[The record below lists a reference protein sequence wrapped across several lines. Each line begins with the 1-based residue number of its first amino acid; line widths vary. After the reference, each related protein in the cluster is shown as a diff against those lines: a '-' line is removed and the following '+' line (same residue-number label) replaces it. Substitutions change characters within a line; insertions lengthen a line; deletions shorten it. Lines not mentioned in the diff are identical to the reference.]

1 MAVAQSAHVDTRSA
15 GTRPAEADPAVKRPW
30 RVALRL
36 LSKRQAALF
45 VWLSAARSAVGFCD
59 LALAV
64 AMYVLFLLV
73 QGHAPAHSFL
83 RTSITTL
90 DAALL
95 TSALVVVRT
104 AVDIVSSR
112 MAFGYIQ
119 GQHTDFLLR
128 LTQGYSEMDWN
139 QLAGRNRS
147 ELTSRALHTTREAA
161 DFYHRS
167 IELVSGGVII
177 TAMTVAC
184 FYQSSLAALGFACT
198 LAAFYFAHRLI
209 IRKRVQQA
217 ALKRETAQAALQRT
231 IADMLRSGKEI
242 RTYGNRAFFR
252 DRIYRLADKFGTGN
266 RSAVLLPQVAR
277 SFADQGTMLIFLG
290 LIAAAELI
298 HGDTSRLLSLLAFY
312 FVLSRRLLP
321 LVSQTSLIAGQM
333 ESSFENVRIVDADLE
348 ECRRYRMAPLP
359 VLLPAAGFILQV
371 ENVSFSFDRQTPL
384 LREINLVVGPGE
396 IVVLH
401 GPSGEGKTT
410 LLNLIAGITL
420 PDSGVVRV
428 NRTVSGSGVAY
439 VPQEV
444 PLLDDTIRENLLFGL
459 PSRSDQELTKALAAA
474 RLEDFVAALPR
485 GLETRVGDDGA
496 LFSGGERQ
504 RLGLARA
511 ILRGSQLLV
520 LDEATSAMDEENER
534 QVLMNLGEMG
544 MAVILVTHRR
554 QARFFA
560 QRVYRIQ
567 GGVLM
572 EDRDSILREAAEDRP
587 GIFETSDAAQVS
599 GAVVLANARGASTRC
614 RKFAV
619 AANFDQ

>member
-1 MAVAQSAHVDTRSA
+1 MAVAQSAQVETRH
-15 GTRPAEADPAVKRPW
+15 TEAQPAVEGTW

-36 LSKRQAALF
+36 LSERQAALF

-83 RTSITTL
+83 RTPITTL

-104 AVDIVSSR
+104 AVDIVSSHL
-112 MAFGYIQ
+112 AIGYIQ
-119 GQHTDFLLR
+119 GLHTDFLLR
-128 LTQGYSEMDWN
+128 LTQGYNEMDWN
-139 QLAGRNRS
+139 HLAARNRS

-161 DFYHRS
+161 DFYHRC
-167 IELVSGGVII
+167 IELVSGGAIV
-177 TAMTVAC
+177 AVMTVAC

-198 LAAFYFAHRLI
+198 LAAFYLAHRLI
-209 IRKRVQQA
+209 IRKRVLHA

-242 RTYGNRAFFR
+242 RTYQNPAFFR
-252 DRIYRLADKFGTGN
+252 DRIHRLADKFGAGN

-277 SFADQGTMLIFLG
+277 SCADQGTMLIFLG
-290 LIAAAELI
+290 LTVAAEMM

-321 LVSQTSLIAGQM
+321 LVSQISLIAGQM
-333 ESSFENVRIVDADLE
+333 ESSFENVRMVNAELE
-348 ECRRYRMAPLP
+348 ECREFRMEPAPA
-359 VLLPAAGFILQV
+359 LLPASGYILQLKDV
-371 ENVSFSFDRQTPL
+371 TFSFDRQTPL
-384 LREINLVVGPGE
+384 LHGINLVVSPGE
-396 IVVLH
+396 TVVLH

-410 LLNLIAGITL
+410 LLNLIAGISL
-420 PDSGVVRV
+420 ADSGVVRV
-428 NRTVSGSGVAY
+428 DRSAVAY

-459 PSRSDQELTKALAAA
+459 PSRSDEELRRALAAA
-474 RLEDFVAALPR
+474 RLEDLVVALPR
-485 GLETRVGDDGA
+485 GFETRVGDDGA

-511 ILRGSQLLV
+511 ILRGSQLLL

-534 QVLMNLGEMG
+534 QVLLNLGAMG

-560 QRVYRIQ
+560 QCVYRIQ
-567 GGVLM
+567 GGVLV
-572 EDRDSILREAAEDRP
+572 EERDSILREAAEDHP
-587 GIFETSDAAQVS
+587 GIFETSITAHVS
-599 GAVVLANARGASTRC
+599 GAVAAADALASGAQSRT
-614 RKFAV
+614 FAV
-619 AANFDQ
+619 TANFDQYR

>member
-1 MAVAQSAHVDTRSA
+1 MAVAQSAHVDARSA
-15 GTRPAEADPAVKRPW
+15 EAHSGVQGTW
-30 RVALRL
+30 RVAFRL

-83 RTSITTL
+83 RTPITTL
-90 DAALL
+90 DAVLL

-119 GQHTDFLLR
+119 GLHTDFLLR
-128 LTQGYSEMDWN
+128 LTQGYSEMNWN
-139 QLAGRNRS
+139 RLAARNRS

-161 DFYHRS
+161 DFYHRC
-167 IELVSGGVII
+167 IELVSGGVIVA
-177 TAMTVAC
+177 AMTLAC
-184 FYQSSLAALGFACT
+184 FYQSSLAAMGFACT
-198 LAAFYFAHRLI
+198 LAAFYLAHRLI

-217 ALKRETAQAALQRT
+217 ALERETAQAALQRT

-242 RTYGNRAFFR
+242 RTYGNLAFFR
-252 DRIYRLADKFGTGN
+252 DRIHRLADKFGTGN

-321 LVSQTSLIAGQM
+321 LVSQISLIAGQM
-333 ESSFENVRIVDADLE
+333 ESSFENVRMVDAELE
-348 ECRRYRMAPLP
+348 ECCKYRMTPHP
-359 VLLPAAGFILQV
+359 VLLPAAGSILQV

-384 LREINLVVGPGE
+384 LREINLAVGPGE

-428 NRTVSGSGVAY
+428 DRTVSGSEVAY

-459 PSRSDQELTKALAAA
+459 SSRSDQELTKALAAA
-474 RLEDFVAALPR
+474 RLEDFVAALPC

-511 ILRGSQLLV
+511 ILRGSQLLL

-534 QVLMNLGEMG
+534 QLLMNLGAMG

-554 QARFFA
+554 QVRFFA
-560 QRVYRIQ
+560 QRIYRIQ
-567 GGVLM
+567 DGVLM
-572 EDRDSILREAAEDRP
+572 EEGNLVMRDGPEDHPERLEADSTPRISQVMAAA
-587 GIFETSDAAQVS
+587 DAMA
-599 GAVVLANARGASTRC
+599 GGTRC
-614 RKFAV
+614 RTFAV
-619 AANFDQ
+619 AANFDQYR

>member
-1 MAVAQSAHVDTRSA
+1 MAVVQSAHVDA
-15 GTRPAEADPAVKRPW
+15 RPAEDLIAGKGTW

-83 RTSITTL
+83 RTPITTL

-112 MAFGYIQ
+112 LVFGYIQ
-119 GQHTDFLLR
+119 GLHTDFLLR
-128 LTQGYSEMDWN
+128 LTQGYSEMNWN
-139 QLAGRNRS
+139 RLAERNRS

-161 DFYHRS
+161 DFYHRC
-167 IELVSGGVII
+167 IELVSGGMIVA
-177 TAMTVAC
+177 AMTVAC

-198 LAAFYFAHRLI
+198 LATFYFAHRLI
-209 IRKRVQQA
+209 IRKNVQQA

-242 RTYGNRAFFR
+242 RTYGNLAFFR
-252 DRIYRLADKFGTGN
+252 DRIHRLADKFGTGN
-266 RSAVLLPQVAR
+266 CSAVLLPQVAR

-290 LIAAAELI
+290 LIVAAELI

-333 ESSFENVRIVDADLE
+333 ESSFENVRMVDADLE
-348 ECRRYRMAPLP
+348 ECRRYRMAPALA
-359 VLLPAAGFILQV
+359 VLPAPGFILQLEDV
-371 ENVSFSFDRQTPL
+371 AFSFDQQTPL
-384 LREINLVVGPGE
+384 LREVNLVVGPGE
-396 IVVLH
+396 TVVLH

-428 NRTVSGSGVAY
+428 DRLAVAY

-444 PLLDDTIRENLLFGL
+444 PLLDDTIRENLLFGS
-459 PSRSDQELTKALAAA
+459 PARSDSELMKALAAA
-474 RLEDFVAALPR
+474 RLENFVAALPL
-485 GLETRVGDDGA
+485 GLGTRVGDDGA

-511 ILRGSQLLV
+511 ILRKSQLLL

-544 MAVILVTHRR
+544 VAVILVTHRR
-554 QARFFA
+554 QVRFFA
-560 QRVYRIQ
+560 QRAYQIQ
-567 GGVLM
+567 GGVLVEEGNSVM
-572 EDRDSILREAAEDRP
+572 PVGPENHPERLETNSTPKISQVMAAA
-587 GIFETSDAAQVS
+587 DAIAS
-599 GAVVLANARGASTRC
+599 GSRC
-614 RKFAV
+614 RTFAV
-619 AANFDQ
+619 TANIDRGR

>member
-1 MAVAQSAHVDTRSA
+1 MAVAQCAHVDARLSQARS
-15 GTRPAEADPAVKRPW
+15 GVQGLW
-30 RVALRL
+30 HVALRL

-45 VWLSAARSAVGFCD
+45 VWLSAGRSAVGFCD

-73 QGHAPAHSFL
+73 QGHAPAHRFL
-83 RTSITTL
+83 RTPITTL

-112 MAFGYIQ
+112 FAFGYIQ
-119 GQHTDFLLR
+119 GLHTDFLLR
-128 LTQGYSEMDWN
+128 LTQGYSEMNWN
-139 QLAGRNRS
+139 RLATRNRS

-161 DFYHRS
+161 DFYHRC
-167 IELVSGGVII
+167 IELVSGCVIVS
-177 TAMTVAC
+177 AMTVAC
-184 FYQSSLAALGFACT
+184 FYENSLAALGFACT
-198 LAAFYFAHRLI
+198 LAAFYLAHRLI
-209 IRKRVQQA
+209 IRKKVQQA

-242 RTYGNRAFFR
+242 RTYGNLAFFR
-252 DRIYRLADKFGTGN
+252 DRIHRLAERFGAGN

-333 ESSFENVRIVDADLE
+333 ESSSENVRIVDAELE
-348 ECRRYRMAPLP
+348 ECRRYRMRPQP

-371 ENVSFSFDRQTPL
+371 ENVSFSFDRRTTL
-384 LREINLVVGPGE
+384 LREIHLAVRPGE
-396 IVVLH
+396 TVVLH

-410 LLNLIAGITL
+410 LLNLIAGIAV

-428 NRTVSGSGVAY
+428 DRTVSGSGVAY

-444 PLLDDTIRENLLFGL
+444 PLLDGTIRENLLFGS
-459 PSRSDQELTKALAAA
+459 PARSDSELMKVLAAA
-474 RLEDFVAALPR
+474 RLEEFVAALPL

-511 ILRGSQLLV
+511 ILRGSRLLL

-534 QVLMNLGEMG
+534 QVLMNLGAMG

-554 QARFFA
+554 RTRFFA

-567 GGVLM
+567 GGVLA
-572 EDRDSILREAAEDRP
+572 EEGSSVARPVPERHPERLETDSAP
-587 GIFETSDAAQVS
+587 GISRVVAPAEVLG
-599 GAVVLANARGASTRC
+599 GAERC
-614 RKFAV
+614 RTFAG
-619 AANFDQ
+619 AAKFDQYR

>member
-1 MAVAQSAHVDTRSA
+1 MAAAQSAHVDTR
-15 GTRPAEADPAVKRPW
+15 PAEAYSAVHGSW

-36 LSKRQAALF
+36 LSKRQAAAF
-45 VWLSAARSAVGFCD
+45 VCLSAARSAVGFCD

-83 RTSITTL
+83 RTPITTL

-112 MAFGYIQ
+112 VAFGYIQ
-119 GQHTDFLLR
+119 GLHTDFLLR
-128 LTQGYSEMDWN
+128 LTQGYSEMNWN
-139 QLAGRNRS
+139 RLAARNRS

-161 DFYHRS
+161 DFYHRC
-167 IELVSGGVII
+167 IELVSGGVIVA
-177 TAMTVAC
+177 TMTMAC

-242 RTYGNRAFFR
+242 RTYRNLAFFH
-252 DRIYRLADKFGTGN
+252 DRIHRLADKFGAGN

-290 LIAAAELI
+290 LIVAAELM

-321 LVSQTSLIAGQM
+321 LMSQISLIAGQM

-348 ECRRYRMAPLP
+348 ECRRYRMAPAP
-359 VLLPAAGFILQV
+359 VVFPAPGFILQMKDV
-371 ENVSFSFDRQTPL
+371 TFSFDPQTPL
-384 LREINLVVGPGE
+384 LREVDLDLRPGE
-396 IVVLH
+396 TVVLH
-401 GPSGEGKTT
+401 GASGEGKTT

-428 NRTVSGSGVAY
+428 DRTVGGSEVAY

-459 PSRSDQELTKALAAA
+459 PARSDRELTKALAAA
-474 RLEDFVAALPR
+474 RLEEFVAALPR

-511 ILRGSQLLV
+511 ILRKSQLLL

-534 QVLMNLGEMG
+534 QVLTNLGVMG

-560 QRVYRIQ
+560 QRVYRIE
-567 GGVLM
+567 GGVLV
-572 EDRDSILREAAEDRP
+572 EEGDSFLREAAEDHP
-587 GIFETSDAAQVS
+587 GIFDAGTATHIAAHVS
-599 GAVVLANARGASTRC
+599 GEVTAVEASTGARC
-614 RKFAV
+614 RTFAV
-619 AANFDQ
+619 AANFDRGR

>member
-1 MAVAQSAHVDTRSA
+1 MAVAQSAHVDARPVEAYSA
-15 GTRPAEADPAVKRPW
+15 VQGTW

-64 AMYVLFLLV
+64 AMYVLFMLV

-83 RTSITTL
+83 RTRITTL

-104 AVDIVSSR
+104 AVDIASSR
-112 MAFGYIQ
+112 LAFGYIQ
-119 GQHTDFLLR
+119 GLHTDFLLR
-128 LTQGYSEMDWN
+128 LTQGYSEMNWN
-139 QLAGRNRS
+139 RLAARNRS

-167 IELVSGGVII
+167 IELVSGGVIVA
-177 TAMTVAC
+177 AMTVAC
-184 FYQSSLAALGFACT
+184 FYESSLVALGFAST

-217 ALKRETAQAALQRT
+217 ALKREMAQAALQRT

-242 RTYGNRAFFR
+242 RTYGNLAFFR
-252 DRIYRLADKFGTGN
+252 DRIHRLADKFGTGN

-290 LIAAAELI
+290 LIVAAELI

-321 LVSQTSLIAGQM
+321 LMSQISLIAGQM
-333 ESSFENVRIVDADLE
+333 ESSFENVRMVDAELE
-348 ECRRYRMAPLP
+348 ECRKYRMKPLLDLIP
-359 VLLPAAGFILQV
+359 SPGSILQV
-371 ENVSFSFDRQTPL
+371 ENVSFSFDKRTPL
-384 LREINLVVGPGE
+384 LREIHFAVCPGE
-396 IVVLH
+396 TVVLH
-401 GPSGEGKTT
+401 GRSGEGKTS
-410 LLNLIAGITL
+410 LLNLIAGVAV

-428 NRTVSGSGVAY
+428 NRSAVAY

-459 PSRSDQELTKALAAA
+459 SARSDQELKKALAAA
-474 RLEDFVAALPR
+474 RLEDFVAAMPH

-511 ILRGSQLLV
+511 ILRGSQLLL

-534 QVLMNLGEMG
+534 QVLMNLGAIG

-554 QARFFA
+554 QVRFFA
-560 QRVYRIQ
+560 QRVYRIE

-572 EDRDSILREAAEDRP
+572 EDRDSILRKAAQNHSGIIETRAAAYVCAAEP
-587 GIFETSDAAQVS
+587 AADAVAS
-599 GAVVLANARGASTRC
+599 GASC
-614 RKFAV
+614 RAFAV
-619 AANFDQ
+619 TANFDQYR

>member
-1 MAVAQSAHVDTRSA
+1 MAVAQSAQVETRH
-15 GTRPAEADPAVKRPW
+15 AEAHPAVKGTW
-30 RVALRL
+30 CVALRL
-36 LSKRQAALF
+36 LSERQAALF

-83 RTSITTL
+83 RTPITTL

-104 AVDIVSSR
+104 AIDIVSSR
-112 MAFGYIQ
+112 LASGYIQ
-119 GQHTDFLLR
+119 GLHTDFLLR
-128 LTQGYSEMDWN
+128 LTQGYNEMDWN
-139 QLAGRNRS
+139 HLAARNRS

-161 DFYHRS
+161 DFYHRC
-167 IELVSGGVII
+167 IELVSGGVIVA
-177 TAMTVAC
+177 AMTVAC

-242 RTYGNRAFFR
+242 RTYRNLAYFR
-252 DRIYRLADKFGTGN
+252 DRIHRLADKFGAGN

-290 LIAAAELI
+290 LIVAAEMM

-321 LVSQTSLIAGQM
+321 LVSQISLIAGQM
-333 ESSFENVRIVDADLE
+333 ESSFENVRMIGTELE
-348 ECRRYRMAPLP
+348 ECREYRMTPAPALLP
-359 VLLPAAGFILQV
+359 VSGFILQLKDV
-371 ENVSFSFDRQTPL
+371 FFSFDRQTSF
-384 LREINLVVGPGE
+384 LRGINLVVSPGE
-396 IVVLH
+396 TVVLH

-410 LLNLIAGITL
+410 LLNLIAGISL
-420 PDSGVVRV
+420 PDSGMVRV
-428 NRTVSGSGVAY
+428 DRSAVAY

-459 PSRSDQELTKALAAA
+459 PSRSDEELRRALAAA
-474 RLEDFVAALPR
+474 RLEDFVAALSR

-511 ILRGSQLLV
+511 ILRGSQLLL

-534 QVLMNLGEMG
+534 QVLMNLGAMG
-544 MAVILVTHRR
+544 MAMILVTHRR

-567 GGVLM
+567 GGVLV
-572 EDRDSILREAAEDRP
+572 EERDSTLREAAEDHP
-587 GIFETSDAAQVS
+587 KIFEPGMAAHVSAHVSAAEAVVDAVAS
-599 GAVVLANARGASTRC
+599 GAR
-614 RKFAV
+614 
-619 AANFDQ
+619 

>member
-1 MAVAQSAHVDTRSA
+1 MAVVQSAHVDA
-15 GTRPAEADPAVKRPW
+15 RPAEDLIAGKGTW

-83 RTSITTL
+83 RTPITTL

-112 MAFGYIQ
+112 LVFGYIQ
-119 GQHTDFLLR
+119 GLHTDFLLR
-128 LTQGYSEMDWN
+128 LTQGYSEMNWN
-139 QLAGRNRS
+139 RLAERNRS

-161 DFYHRS
+161 DFYHRC
-167 IELVSGGVII
+167 IELVSGGMIVA
-177 TAMTVAC
+177 AMTVAC

-209 IRKRVQQA
+209 IRKNVQQA

-242 RTYGNRAFFR
+242 RTYGNLAFFR
-252 DRIYRLADKFGTGN
+252 DRIHRLADKFGTGN
-266 RSAVLLPQVAR
+266 CSAVLLPQVAR

-290 LIAAAELI
+290 LIVAAELI

-333 ESSFENVRIVDADLE
+333 ESSFENVRMVDADLE
-348 ECRRYRMAPLP
+348 ECRRYRMAPALA
-359 VLLPAAGFILQV
+359 VLPAPGFILQLEDV
-371 ENVSFSFDRQTPL
+371 AFSFDQQTPL
-384 LREINLVVGPGE
+384 LREVNLVVGPGE
-396 IVVLH
+396 TVVLH

-428 NRTVSGSGVAY
+428 DRLAVAY

-444 PLLDDTIRENLLFGL
+444 PLLDDTIRENLLFGS
-459 PSRSDQELTKALAAA
+459 PARSDSELMKALAAA
-474 RLEDFVAALPR
+474 RLENFVAALPL
-485 GLETRVGDDGA
+485 GLGTRVGDDGA

-511 ILRGSQLLV
+511 ILRKSQLLL

-544 MAVILVTHRR
+544 VAVILVTHRR
-554 QARFFA
+554 QVRFFA
-560 QRVYRIQ
+560 QRAYQIQ
-567 GGVLM
+567 GGVLVEEGNSVM
-572 EDRDSILREAAEDRP
+572 PVGPENHPERLETNSTPKISQVMAAA
-587 GIFETSDAAQVS
+587 DAIAS
-599 GAVVLANARGASTRC
+599 GSRC
-614 RKFAV
+614 RTFAV
-619 AANFDQ
+619 TANIDRGR